1 MGISP
6 YVPTPASRPRLDNWQ
21 TVQLLTRTP
30 APESAFAIRAPA
42 RYSFPVSTITAILE
56 PDVDGTL
63 HLPIPA
69 EMRSARVKVTATLE
83 SVSSRPSQ
91 PEAIEALRTLSR
103 LGTFGDIE
111 DPVAWQRETREDRP
125 GGSGS

>member
-1 MGISP
+1 MAISP
-6 YVPTPASRPRLDNWQ
+6 CVPTPAARPRLDNWQ

-63 HLPIPA
+63 HLPLPA
-69 EMRSARVKVTATLE
+69 DMRSSRVKVVATL
-83 SVSSRPSQ
+83 V
-91 PEAIEALRTLSR
+91 AA
-103 LGTFGDIE
+103 E
-111 DPVAWQRETREDRP
+111 DGHANPAAKLKELLASGRRSHGASATARIAEVYQDRETWRA
-125 GGSGS
+125 

>member
-1 MGISP
+1 MTCEKWR
-6 YVPTPASRPRLDNWQ
+6 VASRQ
-21 TVQLLTRTP
+21 TSVVRQQKT
-30 APESAFAIRAPA
+30 EYAFARSDLAGYYQPM
-42 RYSFPVSTITAILE
+42 STITAILE

-69 EMRSARVKVTATLE
+69 EMRSAKVKVTAMLE
-83 SVSSRPSQ
+83 SVGSRPSQ

-111 DPVAWQRETREDRP
+111 DPVAWQRETREDRR
-125 GGSGS
+125 GVV

>member
-1 MGISP
+1 MTCEKWR
-6 YVPTPASRPRLDNWQ
+6 VASRQ
-21 TVQLLTRTP
+21 TSVVRQQKT
-30 APESAFAIRAPA
+30 EYAFARSDLAGYYP
-42 RYSFPVSTITAILE
+42 PMSTITAILE

-69 EMRSARVKVTATLE
+69 EMRSAKVKVTAMLE
-83 SVSSRPSQ
+83 SVGSRPSQ

-111 DPVAWQRETREDRP
+111 DPVAWQRETREDRR

>member
-1 MGISP
+1 M
-6 YVPTPASRPRLDNWQ
+6 
-21 TVQLLTRTP
+21 
-30 APESAFAIRAPA
+30 
-42 RYSFPVSTITAILE
+42 STITAILE

-69 EMRSARVKVTATLE
+69 EMRSAKVKVTATLE
-83 SVSSRPSQ
+83 SVGSRPSQ
-91 PEAIEALRTLSR
+91 TEAIEALRTLSR

-111 DPVAWQRETREDRP
+111 DPVAWQRETREDRR